1 MKILLVARTLLFYSG
16 YVPIITF
23 FSILTCTIGLLLP
36 LKPRQSLATCGNL
49 LADLW
54 LRLSC
59 GIRVR
64 VIGAENIPAP
74 PCVVFSNHQSPWE
87 TYYLQRHLRPV
98 STILKKELLRIP
110 FFGWALAAV
119 KPIAI
124 DRGNPRKSI
133 KDVMDQGQARLAA
146 GMNVIV
152 YPEGTRMVYGQYG
165 DYARSGTALAIAA
178 GVPILAVA
186 HNGGKCWPAKKFLKY
201 PGEITI
207 IFGKPM
213 ATTDGNSKVLTQNA
227 QDWITAKQREI
238 F

>member
-1 MKILLVARTLLFYSG
+1 MKILLVARTLLFYIG
-16 YVPIITF
+16 YVVIITL
-23 FSILTCTIGLLLP
+23 FSVLTCTIGLLLS
-36 LKPRQSLATCGNL
+36 LKLRQSLATCGNL
-49 LADLW
+49 LADYW
-54 LRLSC
+54 LRISC

-64 VIGAENIPAP
+64 VIGKGNIPPAP
-74 PCVVFSNHQSPWE
+74 YVVLSNHQSPWE

-98 STILKKELLRIP
+98 STILKKELLNIP

-133 KDVMDQGQARLAA
+133 KEVMDQGQARLAA

-152 YPEGTRMVYGQYG
+152 YPEGTRMAYGQYG

-178 GVPILAVA
+178 GVPILPVA
-186 HNGGKCWPAKKFLKY
+186 HNGGRHWPAKKFLKY

-207 IFGKPM
+207 IFGEPIE
-213 ATTDGNSKVLTQNA
+213 TSGGNSKTLTQQA
-227 QDWITAKQREI
+227 QDWITAKQKDI
-238 F
+238 L